1 MEAVP
6 STIFRKNMKHY
17 LDQLNDNSSTL
28 LITNRNHADK
38 NAVVMSQSDYDNLM
52 ENLYILS
59 NNELVKK
66 IKKGNAQVEAG
77 KTKVHELIDD

>member
-6 STIFRKNMKHY
+6 STIFRKNMKYY

-77 KTKVHELIDD
+77 KAKVHELIDD